1 MAVHAFSEPKLEPL
15 SIGFFNG
22 KGGVGKTTTTAN
34 VGGLAAAAGS
44 RVLIFDMDPQGNL
57 SRDLGYAP
65 RDGSELFSALLAG
78 AAPPLITN
86 VGGREGLDVV
96 PGGTALFDLS
106 AVMISRQQ
114 RNTGATLGE
123 LLLASI
129 RQIEHDYDFIIFD
142 TPPGDLAIID
152 AVMEVVSAVVIP
164 VRPDDA
170 SIDGLE
176 TIASR
181 FQYAREGDPTRRIP
195 AANPSLQLAGV
206 LLFGVSSRST
216 NLEAKVR
223 DTVSNIIGD
232 AAPVFASRIRYMES
246 TAYDARHRG
255 LLIHELEV
263 RAEDAKVKRFAAL
276 RLGHKTQDAL
286 LTRNAS
292 GLAEDFQNLTREI
305 LVRLSELAEIA
316 EHARQQA
323 EHLGEQEVSA

>member
-1 MAVHAFSEPKLEPL
+1 MAVHTFNEPKLEPL
-15 SIGFFNG
+15 SVGFFNG

-44 RVLIFDMDPQGNL
+44 RALIIDMDPQGNL
-57 SRDLGYAP
+57 SRDLGYEP

-78 AAPPLITN
+78 TAPPMITN

-96 PGGTALFDLS
+96 PGGAALFDLS

-114 RNTGATLGE
+114 RSTGATLGE
-123 LLLASI
+123 MLLTSI
-129 RQIEHDYDFIIFD
+129 RFIEHDYDLIVFD

-152 AVMEVVSAVVIP
+152 AVMEIVSAVVIP

-176 TIASR
+176 TIATR
-181 FQYAREGDPTRRIP
+181 FQYAREGDPVRRIP
-195 AANPSLQLAGV
+195 ASNPLLQLAGV
-206 LLFGVSSRST
+206 LLFGVGSRST
-216 NLEAKVR
+216 KLEAQVR
-223 DTVSNIIGD
+223 ESISDIIGD
-232 AAPVFASRIRYMES
+232 AAPVFESRIRYMES

-255 LLIHELEV
+255 LLIHELEL

-292 GLAEDFQNLTREI
+292 GLAEDFQHLTREI
-305 LVRLSELAEIA
+305 LIRLSELAE
-316 EHARQQA
+316 HAQKQA
-323 EHLGEQEVSA
+323 EQLGEQEVSA